1 MAKTP
6 RETETTE
13 DGTPMRETPTTLD
26 VNSAGDALQGL
37 MADDLSAMLGEEV
50 EDATS
55 QGDEDVE
62 SVEESQDVEELEPQG
77 EEVEEPEAEE
87 AEDID
92 ADAEMDEEAEDET
105 SEDPDNET
113 FTVKVDGEEL
123 EVTLDEALSGYQR
136 REAFTRK
143 TQELAEERQTL
154 QQQAED
160 LAETRAEYAQKLQT
174 VEQVVEGQ
182 AQEPDWEELRQQDPN
197 KYAEIRAAWDRRQEQ
212 IEAVKQERERVQ
224 QELQE
229 QRQQRQQQVLQ
240 NQREKLLA
248 KVPEWT
254 DPDTREAEQAEMVE
268 AAQVHYGFEPEE
280 VGSVLDHRVML
291 VLRDAAKFR
300 KLQDKGAEAKKTA
313 KKNRKKSRTLKPG
326 SSSKKDTEKVSASR
340 KRLAQSGRVEDAA
353 AALLDAG
360 LIETR

>member
-37 MADDLSAMLGEEV
+37 MADDLSKMLGEAT

-62 SVEESQDVEELEPQG
+62 SVEESQDVEEVEPEGQ
-77 EEVEEPEAEE
+77 EVEEPEAET
-87 AEDID
+87 EDID
-92 ADAEMDEEAEDET
+92 ADAEEVEEAEEET
-105 SEDPDNET
+105 SDDPDSET

-154 QQQAED
+154 QQQAQN

-224 QELQE
+224 QELQ
-229 QRQQRQQQVLQ
+229 QQQQQQREQILQ
-240 NQREKLLA
+240 NQRERLLA

-300 KLQDKGAEAKKTA
+300 QLQDKGEKAKKTA

-326 SSSKKDTEKVSASR
+326 SSSKKDTDKVSASR
-340 KRLAQSGRVEDAA
+340 KRLAQSGSVDDAA
-353 AALLDAG
+353 AALLDMG
-360 LIETR
+360 VF